1 MKPPNHCRSGKAGRE
16 ALQANRYLP
25 ESCALLITGQ
35 DMPELSGLELARKP
49 CPRIYGEHLIPPP
62 GRSTYTPVIGNGRL
76 IPIREQSIQQTNYKM
91 DHSIEADRSNCSPS
105 PKADRALRWKRALDV
120 LLILLALPVL
130 APLAL
135 LIALLIRSGSRGPVL
150 FKQERVGFQGRR
162 FMCFKF
168 RTMFV
173 DADMA
178 THQGHLLQLMK
189 SNAPMQKM
197 DSEGD
202 PRIIPF
208 GVWFRAS
215 GLDELPQ
222 LINVLRGEMSLVG
235 PRPCLPYEY
244 DQYLPWQKER
254 FQTVPGLT
262 GLWQVSGKNKTTF
275 VEMVVLDIMYAK
287 HKTLWW
293 DLKIILM
300 TVPTLVIQM
309 LEAQRVRKSSLRT
322 VHLKASYSNRVAMPY
337 SLAKGPLAGLV
348 QARDG
353 GNVRMESESKLNL

>member
-1 MKPPNHCRSGKAGRE
+1 MRSKSLFLKPPVKRLHKNKAPVNILETLTDAKRTGFHGRH
-16 ALQANRYLP
+16 
-25 ESCALLITGQ
+25 
-35 DMPELSGLELARKP
+35 KP
-49 CPRIYGEHLIPPP
+49 CPRICGEHLIPPP
-62 GRSTYTPVIGNGRL
+62 GRSTYTPVIGNGRSA
-76 IPIREQSIQQTNYKM
+76 PIGEQSIQQTNYIM
-91 DHSIEADRSNCSPS
+91 DHSIEVDRPKCAPS
-105 PKADRALRWKRALDV
+105 PKADRPLRWKRTLDV

-150 FKQERVGFQGRR
+150 FKQERVGFRGRR
-162 FMCFKF
+162 FMCLKF

-173 DADMA
+173 EADTS

-189 SNAPMQKM
+189 SNTPMRKM

-208 GVWFRAS
+208 GLLLRAS

-235 PRPCLPYEY
+235 PRPCLTYEY

-275 VEMVVLDIMYAK
+275 VEMVLLDIKYAK

-293 DLKIILM
+293 DLKIIMM
-300 TVPTLVIQM
+300 TVPALVIQM
-309 LEAQRVRKSSLRT
+309 LESRRAGKSSLRT
-322 VHLKASYSNRVAMPY
+322 AHLKASCFNGAMMPH
-337 SLAKGPLAGLV
+337 SLSKAPLAGVV

-353 GNVRMESESKLNL
+353 GNVWMEKESKLNL

>member
-1 MKPPNHCRSGKAGRE
+1 MDFSD
-16 ALQANRYLP
+16 
-25 ESCALLITGQ
+25 ESHQL
-35 DMPELSGLELARKP
+35 K
-49 CPRIYGEHLIPPP
+49 CP
-62 GRSTYTPVIGNGRL
+62 
-76 IPIREQSIQQTNYKM
+76 
-91 DHSIEADRSNCSPS
+91 PS
-105 PKADRALRWKRALDV
+105 PKADQALRWKRALDV
-120 LLILLALPVL
+120 LLILLALPFL
-130 APLAL
+130 IPLAL
-135 LIALLIRSGSRGPVL
+135 LVALLIRSGSCGPVL
-150 FKQERVGFQGRR
+150 FMQERVGFRGKR
-162 FMCFKF
+162 FMCLKF

-173 DADMA
+173 NADTA

-189 SNAPMQKM
+189 SNTPMQKM

-208 GVWFRAS
+208 GVWLRAS

-254 FQTVPGLT
+254 FQTAPGLT

-293 DLKIILM
+293 DLKIIL
-300 TVPTLVIQM
+300 TTILTLVIQM
-309 LEAQRVRKSSLRT
+309 QETRQST
-322 VHLKASYSNRVAMPY
+322 KASSSYVRRKTGYSNYATQ
-337 SLAKGPLAGLV
+337 SHFFAKAALV
-348 QARDG
+348 SAIQARDG
-353 GNVRMESESKLNL
+353 QNVSVRKETKLNL